1 MVEYSIAD
9 ISQITGIKAFT
20 LRAWEKRYGIIE
32 PLRTQTNIRKYS
44 RGDLH
49 KLLAIS
55 ALVKN
60 GFKISQVQGFSKEE
74 LRQKLGTVFVPGKVY
89 VKTKEL
95 MKLSQIFDGV
105 SFEKTLRHEIIELG
119 VEDAVKKVILPFVQ
133 EAENHWIADES
144 FLPQKNFAFDI
155 IRRLIISESGK
166 MDKPKRE
173 KILLFSPFEDS
184 LELTLVITD
193 YVLKKSGFEVVYCG
207 QEIPIAMAKKAF
219 DDSKASKVI
228 LAVSLTDSMKDISV
242 VAENFMQ
249 QFIDSEKIILH
260 KNCGE
265 YVKNFPQIKFSSDI
279 DDLKQYLNG
288 GS

>member
-133 EAENHWIADES
+133 EAETHWIADES
-144 FLPQKNFAFDI
+144 FLPQKSYNFGIGQNGQAEKRKNFAF
-155 IRRLIISESGK
+155 
-166 MDKPKRE
+166 
-173 KILLFSPFEDS
+173 FSF
-184 LELTLVITD
+184 
-193 YVLKKSGFEVVYCG
+193 
-207 QEIPIAMAKKAF
+207 
-219 DDSKASKVI
+219 
-228 LAVSLTDSMKDISV
+228 
-242 VAENFMQ
+242 
-249 QFIDSEKIILH
+249 
-260 KNCGE
+260 
-265 YVKNFPQIKFSSDI
+265 
-279 DDLKQYLNG
+279 
-288 GS
+288 